1 MADTITIDKT
11 TFARA
16 FGSVLFP
23 NPDDPGDP
31 NNPWGPY
38 GPWGPHIRQSVLDA
52 LSWAALNPQPLPPV
66 SDGLRRGPVPDPWR
80 QGPHPEPWRQAQ
92 LSGQAARMVI
102 DQAIRLELAGRL
114 SGSINAS
121 VDDPELC
128 PRMIDLFEWL
138 RRHRGPIPPP
148 KGDEGI
154 GPLDYL
160 AAGAQF
166 QIAAEVYADTSMSKA
181 FSMAADQLF
190 ETASRLG

>member
-16 FGSVLFP
+16 FCNVLFP
-23 NPDDPGDP
+23 MPDDPGDP
-31 NNPWGPY
+31 HNPWGP
-38 GPWGPHIRQSVLDA
+38 WGPGTPVIRQSILDV

-66 SDGLRRGPVPDPWR
+66 SDGLRRGPSTD
-80 QGPHPEPWRQAQ
+80 PWRQAQ

-102 DQAIRLELAGRL
+102 DQAIGLELAGRL